1 MSKTPFPIH
10 LINPQAIEVC
20 RILHNSNY
28 QAYIVGGCVRDL
40 LLGVQPKDWDICTN
54 ALPEKVM
61 ELFPKNYPTGLQHG
75 TVTVAMGEGVE
86 NHFEVTTFRVE
97 GKYLD
102 GRRPEEVSFVK
113 SVEEDLGRRD
123 LTINAMAYN
132 PITNHLSDPYDGLK
146 DLENGIIKAV
156 GDANL
161 RFQEDGLRIMRVAR
175 FAARFGYQVEQSTI
189 EGMAN
194 NLETLK
200 KVSKER
206 VKDELCKTLMAK
218 NPSVGLRLLASTGV
232 LKIASP
238 LLEHAPFLNYFEFK
252 GELETRLAR
261 IYSIYDVESV
271 SEELK
276 MLKFSNKEINR
287 VVFMVK
293 LLNLFVE
300 IEENSEWQ
308 IPKYKQFIAFIK
320 NKSLDSYEYSMSQ
333 FLLLN
338 EYPGSPTKSTLEL
351 YNSKAPIVF
360 SRKEMQINGE
370 DLIALGID
378 YGLQIK
384 HILDKCYER
393 ILESPELNTK
403 EMLTA
408 IALNE
413 RDALIVGWTIK
424 NMIPVD
430 YKG

>member
-40 LLGVQPKDWDICTN
+40 LLGVQPKDWDICSD

-75 TVTVAMGEGVE
+75 TVTVSMGEGVE

-123 LTINAMAYN
+123 LTINAIAYN
-132 PITNHLSDPYDGLK
+132 PITEHLADPYEGQK
-146 DLENGIIKAV
+146 DLANGVIKAV

-218 NPSVGLRLLASTGV
+218 NPSVGFRLLSLTGV
-232 LKIASP
+232 LPLVAPKIFCQPDSP
-238 LLEHAPFLNYFEFK
+238 DYEFK
-252 GELETRLAR
+252 GDLETRLACVYMLR
-261 IYSIYDVESV
+261 GPSGVE
-271 SEELK
+271 EE
-276 MLKFSNKEINR
+276 MTALKFSNKEIKK
-287 VVFMVK
+287 VHLLFQLMGEYYKYSYKLQTVK
-293 LLNLFVE
+293 SYRRFIGIIKNQSEDWQYTLEQFCLLCDMC
-300 IEENSEWQ
+300 Q
-308 IPKYKQFIAFIK
+308 IPIREKLEEYK
-320 NKSLDSYEYSMSQ
+320 
-333 FLLLN
+333 N
-338 EYPGSPTKSTLEL
+338 EEV
-351 YNSKAPIVF
+351 I
-360 SRKEMQINGE
+360 SRKEMVINGN
-370 DLIALGID
+370 DLMEAGVPKGPKLKEALD
-378 YGLQIK
+378 V
-384 HILDKCYER
+384 CYEKV
-393 ILESPELNTK
+393 LDEPNLNFKST
-403 EMLTA
+403 
-408 IALNE
+408 
-413 RDALIVGWTIK
+413 LIDFVK
-424 NMIPVD
+424 QLFS
-430 YKG
+430 K